1 MGNVNVALFSGNLTR
16 DPETAWKSEDG
27 ETAIV
32 KFGVAVNRQR
42 KGEDGSYIEEVS
54 FIDVETFG
62 RFAVLVAKKLRKGD
76 SATVSGRLQQNTW
89 EQDGQNRSKLVV
101 VADQIDSD
109 GFFRAKE
116 ENAAVVVGSNPDG
129 PPPEAAAP
137 AAAPAEAPA
146 TPAVA
151 PDDDIPF

>member
-1 MGNVNVALFSGNLTR
+1 MGNINSATISGNITR
-16 DPETAWKSEDG
+16 DPETPWVSEDK
-27 ETAIV
+27 ETAIA
-32 KFGVAVNRQR
+32 KFSVAVNRQR
-42 KGEDGSYIEEVS
+42 KGEDGEYIEEVS

-89 EQDGQNRSKLVV
+89 EQDGQKRSKLVL
-101 VADQIDSD
+101 VAEQIDSE

-116 ENAAVVVGSNPDG
+116 ENADVVVGAPS
-129 PPPEAAAP
+129 EAPAP
-137 AAAPAEAPA
+137 AAAAPVAAPTEATTA
-146 TPAVA
+146 PAVA